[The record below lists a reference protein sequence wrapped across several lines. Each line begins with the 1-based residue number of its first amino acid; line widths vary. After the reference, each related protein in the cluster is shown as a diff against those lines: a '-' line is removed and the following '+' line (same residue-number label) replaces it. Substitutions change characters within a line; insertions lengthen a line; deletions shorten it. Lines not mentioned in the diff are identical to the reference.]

1 MKNTIILSFLT
12 LFAFVAC
19 QQAPAPD
26 PAAEAAK
33 KTTEIAARNIETLK
47 KMYVAFNAHNVD
59 GFVKNVTDDQVDH
72 AAPPDQQKGKE
83 NLRQFLTMFFKA
95 FPDAKFEVEQFA
107 TNGDI
112 VMAYAN
118 WSGTHKGDFMGIPP
132 TNKSFSVK
140 DVDIVRFN
148 EQGLGTEHWSV
159 QDMCAIFN
167 QLGVAP
173 PAN

>member
-12 LFAFVAC
+12 LFAFAAC

-33 KTTEIAARNIETLK
+33 KAAETSARNIETLK
-47 KMYVAFNAHNVD
+47 KMYAAFNTHNVEE
-59 GFVKNVTDDQVDH
+59 FVKYVPDDQIDH
-72 AAPPDQQKGKE
+72 AAPPDMQKGKE
-83 NLRQFLTMFFKA
+83 NLRKVLAMLFTA
-95 FPDAKFEVEQFA
+95 FPDLKYEVENFA
-107 TNGDI
+107 TNGNI
-112 VMAYAN
+112 AMAHGTMT
-118 WSGTHKGDFMGIPP
+118 GTHKGDFMGIPP

-140 DVDIVRFN
+140 DVDILRFD
-148 EQGLGTEHWSV
+148 EQGLSAEHWAV